1 MLPDPIQLTRPVLGA
16 DLTGPYYGVREQSGS
31 YGVVLTASRLA
42 AVHAA
47 LSDDGSNTHALTSQ
61 LGISI

>member
-1 MLPDPIQLTRPVLGA
+1 
-16 DLTGPYYGVREQSGS
+16 VREQSGS